1 MVKLA
6 TDSKSLT
13 HYTKGTQSLLAE
25 LPLLVRILGRPGKVI
40 MRVFSGDMVFPH
52 SVDVDLESPRYMMPT
67 AYQIRAATFHHSR
80 IIDFSYVRPPELDLP
95 AYRYGGV
102 SEFELIHG
110 QLINDG
116 IVERASVMALEKN
129 SVPTIKVKGLKQSL
143 QAGHESE
150 MLKYFQVME
159 DAAHIAGAR
168 LIDGDDDIDL
178 TTLTLTALAEADMI
192 AMRRLSMVTGIPLPQ
207 LMGESVRGMNSSGET
222 ERLVFREM
230 LMDLQNDFLR
240 DPINQLMRKFGCGQV
255 WFLENQG
262 DTPGSRIAY
271 EKTALENAKAL
282 YDMGEDHRAYLLE
295 KDILKKDDMSRFFG
309 GSDSADGDE
318 VDISDVGA
326 RAFGDDFDES
336 KVKRDEGGRFS
347 SGGGGG
353 SRDRPEG
360 AFVSW
365 SVDTEV
371 IYDDEGEESDGEDYI
386 LIEKIEVPPE
396 HRGRGI
402 ARSMLREE
410 LAAMQAEHPD
420 MPIRLSALPTESD
433 GIDMSDL
440 VAFYESEGFDVIST
454 DGPAVVMEFDGDI
467 RGRE

>member
-1 MVKLA
+1 MTRQTGFLDGVKHILNELVNRRNPMNQNVMVARAVPDHELRQIYR
-6 TDSKSLT
+6 TGIGSKIIRIKVNGALRDTLQFSSKKDQSFYDNELSASVREAAKFMLGFGRGAIVL
-13 HYTKGTQSLLAE
+13 HRRGEDTKS
-25 LPLLVRILGRPGKVI
+25 PWVPGRPGKVI

-52 SVDVDLESPRYMMPT
+52 GVDVDLESPRYMMPS
-67 AYQIRAATFHHSR
+67 AYQIRATTFHHSR

-143 QAGHESE
+143 QAGHESQ

-230 LMDLQNDFLR
+230 LMDLQSDFLR

-282 YDMGEDHRAYLLE
+282 YEMGEDHRAYLLE

-309 GSDSADGDE
+309 GSDSADEEELDLDE
-318 VDISDVGA
+318 LD
-326 RAFGDDFDES
+326 
-336 KVKRDEGGRFS
+336 
-347 SGGGGG
+347 
-353 SRDRPEG
+353 
-360 AFVSW
+360 
-365 SVDTEV
+365 
-371 IYDDEGEESDGEDYI
+371 DDEQQV
-386 LIEKIEVPPE
+386 L
-396 HRGRGI
+396 
-402 ARSMLREE
+402 L
-410 LAAMQAEHPD
+410 Q
-420 MPIRLSALPTESD
+420 
-433 GIDMSDL
+433 
-440 VAFYESEGFDVIST
+440 
-454 DGPAVVMEFDGDI
+454 
-467 RGRE
+467 